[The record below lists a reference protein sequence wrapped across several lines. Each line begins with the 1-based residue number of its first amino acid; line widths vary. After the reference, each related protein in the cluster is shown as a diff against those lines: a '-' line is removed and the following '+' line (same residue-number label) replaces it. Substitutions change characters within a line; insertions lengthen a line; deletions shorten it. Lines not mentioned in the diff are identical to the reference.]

1 MNNFHDFLTL
11 RCVRVP
17 LRVLIILH
25 VEQHGGDELIHVLR
39 FPDDR
44 LKFIINSLSD
54 DTLETL
60 NTRHTDPTVGNMVN
74 ALVVSL
80 RLISQIN
87 VLAF

>member
-1 MNNFHDFLTL
+1 MSNFHGFLRL
-11 RCVRVP
+11 RRERVP

-60 NTRHTDPTVGNMVN
+60 NTRHTDPAAGNMLN
-74 ALVVSL
+74 ASDA
-80 RLISQIN
+80 LITLDLPN
-87 VLAF
+87 